1 MSNAVRRY
9 SGEFDDPISVKIN
22 VVTENEVP
30 LNVEPQMVYEYKRG
44 EFIETWNKTFFMTD
58 LSNVENI
65 FTKITPS
72 TFGLTIFANLTNIP
86 TVEINFTGNTGIST
100 TDIEVKSENLI
111 TYIDRGENITFNG
124 VREESENF
132 ANIPRSNTELYSF
145 NTKSDID
152 VFDYPSYCIDGTRK
166 IPSSS
171 ADTLCGEESTKANK
185 SFYNWYFGNNAG
197 IDFNPIKT
205 GGTAQAISGNIST
218 MEGVSSISD
227 IEGNLLFYSDGSTVY
242 TSGNTEMQ
250 NGTGLFGSSSST
262 QTCLIVPKPTTNKY
276 YVFTTSTEKGLRFSE
291 VDMDLQNGEGQ
302 VISKNNSL
310 LLATEK
316 VAATKHSNDIDYWVA
331 SHTTGTTSYSIRKIS
346 STGIG
351 NQIISNIGSTHN
363 TAIGYLKFSP
373 NSQKLACAIYDED
386 IIDIFDFNTTG
397 GTLSN
402 LITITG
408 FTYVN
413 GPYGLEF
420 STDSSKLYT
429 TDGAS
434 TKVYQFDLS
443 YSSATDMTNHAIEVG
458 DVTGASL
465 GAAQMG
471 PDNRIYIADLDEP
484 HLHVI
489 HDSNNLGVECSFK
502 EDYFLLSGASS
513 GNTSEWGL
521 PNGVSNNYFSPDR
534 DVYYTNF
541 DRVDAFKFD
550 VIFDNLSDVIQ
561 NKDLTSQFNLY
572 KYSSSSKVF
581 DVTPTY
587 TSEEIPSTGLT
598 NDMYMLEVPFSA
610 VTEGEYIFKSNYSRN
625 INTLLSKQLGFTT
638 TTAKDVLTGNSLGI
652 YDPNNDWYF
661 INMNRAEIP
670 QLNNSASN
678 PVGGEASIS
687 GFNVKSVY
695 TTSGITNYSF
705 EMSSSESLGIVS
717 YNGSVMS
724 PNRDY
729 SANTTGDITLDFEV
743 LDNQLLTVVYVSTTV
758 ETSPIFNDE
767 HVISEVIKSGA
778 TNTESTTDRVF
789 FNTDQN
795 KFEFYL
801 STEPLTDEVT
811 MTLNGAL
818 LGNNI
823 EYYRSSTNTKRIIL
837 EGGLKKGDIIQSL
850 YLPKTGLLGN
860 IATTTPLF
868 SWNVDNSPLVNQ
880 SSSGLFTLEVCG
892 YEDTDFNS
900 ILYSSEVEYLSG
912 ANTYLTQINLT
923 GATSGDQ
930 FKYRVKNEKKY
941 QPISGETITDIV
953 YSDINTFQLTSN
965 AGKSY

>member
-1 MSNAVRRY
+1 MSNAIRRY
-9 SGEFDDPISVKIN
+9 SGELGDPVSVKID
-22 VVTENEVP
+22 VITEKEVP
-30 LNVEPQMVYEYKRG
+30 LSVEPQITNEYKRG
-44 EFIETWNKTFFMTD
+44 EFIQTWNKTFFMTD
-58 LSNVENI
+58 LSNVDTI
-65 FTKITPS
+65 IRKVKPQ
-72 TFGLTIFANLTNIP
+72 TFGLTIFSNTLNIP
-86 TVEINFTGNTGIST
+86 TVEINFTGNTGLST
-100 TDIEVKSENLI
+100 TNVEVSANNLI
-111 TYIDRGENITFNG
+111 TIIENGENITFNG
-124 VREESENF
+124 VREESKTF
-132 ANIPRSNTELYSF
+132 ANVPRSNTELYPY

-152 VFDYPSYCIDGTRK
+152 VFDYPSFSIDGTRK

-171 ADTLCGEESTKANK
+171 ADTLCGEESAKANK
-185 SFYNWYFGNNAG
+185 SFYNWYFGANAG

-205 GGTAQAISGNIST
+205 GGTAQAISGSVNT

-227 IEGNLLFYSDGSTVY
+227 KEGNLLFYSDGSTIY

-262 QTCLIVPKPTTNKY
+262 QTCLVVPRPSTNKY

-316 VAATKHSNDIDYWVA
+316 VAATKHSNDTDYWVA
-331 SHTTGTTSYSIRKIS
+331 SHTTGTTSYSIRKIT

-351 NQIISNIGSTHN
+351 EQVTSNIGSTHN

-386 IIDIFDFNTTG
+386 IIDIFDFDTSG

-420 STDSSKLYT
+420 SEDSSKLYA

-489 HDSNNLGVECSFK
+489 HDSNKLGVECSFK

-521 PNGVSNNYFSPDR
+521 PNGVSNHYFSPDR

-541 DRVDAFKFD
+541 DRTDTFNFD
-550 VIFDNLSDVIQ
+550 VIFDNLSDVIEE
-561 NKDLTSQFNLY
+561 KKLTSRINLY
-572 KYSSSSKVF
+572 KYNNSSKVF
-581 DVTPTY
+581 DSTPVY
-587 TSEEIPSTGLT
+587 VSDDISPTGLT
-598 NDMYMLEVPFSA
+598 NDMYMLKIPFSA
-610 VTEGEYIFKSNYSRN
+610 VTEGEYIFKGSYSRKL
-625 INTLLSKQLGFTT
+625 NTLLSKQFGYTT
-638 TTAKDVLTGNSLGI
+638 TTRRNSLVTGNYGI
-652 YDPNNDWYF
+652 YDPAKDWYF

-678 PVGGEASIS
+678 PVETATIS

-695 TTSGITNYSF
+695 TNLGIFNYKFNTTNT
-705 EMSSSESLGIVS
+705 ESIGIVS
-717 YNGSVMS
+717 YNGSVLS
-724 PNRDY
+724 KGIEY
-729 SANTTGDITLDFEV
+729 SANTTGDITLLLDEV
-743 LDNQLLTVVYVSTTV
+743 LDNQLLTVAYVAVS
-758 ETSPIFNDE
+758 SQGSAIFNDE
-767 HVISEVIKSGA
+767 YKINTDIKEGE
-778 TNTESTTDRVF
+778 TNTQLESDRVF
-789 FNTDQN
+789 YNIDQN

-801 STEPLTDEVT
+801 TTEPLTTDIT
-811 MTLNGAL
+811 LILNGSVLA
-818 LGNNI
+818 NNV
-823 EYYRSSTNTKRIIL
+823 EYFRSATNVKRVIL
-837 EGGLKKGDIIQSL
+837 EGDLTEGDIIQAL
-850 YLPKTGLLGN
+850 YLPKTGLLGS

-868 SWNVDNSPLVNQ
+868 SWNI
-880 SSSGLFTLEVCG
+880 SSAPVPPTTGEFTLEVADKG
-892 YEDTDFNS
+892 DEDFNT
-900 ILYSSEVEYLSG
+900 ILYSNKVDYIDEVNS
-912 ANTYLTQINLT
+912 YLTQVNLT
-923 GATSGDQ
+923 GATAGDQ
-930 FKYRVKNEKKY
+930 FRYRVKNEKKY
-941 QPISGETITDIV
+941 TPISGETITDIV
-953 YSDINTFQLTSN
+953 YSDVNTFELASN
-965 AGKSY
+965 AGNSY

>member
-9 SGEFDDPISVKIN
+9 SSEFDDPISVKIN

-30 LNVEPQMVYEYKRG
+30 LDVEPQIVYEYKRG
-44 EFIETWNKTFFMTD
+44 EYIQTWNKEYFMTD
-58 LSNVENI
+58 LSNVEEI
-65 FTKITPS
+65 FTKINPETY
-72 TFGLTIFANLTNIP
+72 GLTIFKNLTDI
-86 TVEINFTGNTGIST
+86 TTTEINFSGDTGLST
-100 TDIEVKSENLI
+100 TNIEVKSEHLI
-111 TYIDRGENITFNG
+111 SYIDKGENITFNG

-185 SFYNWYFGNNAG
+185 SFYNWYFGENAG

-205 GGTAQAISGNIST
+205 GGTAQAISGSVNT

-227 IEGNLLFYSDGSTVY
+227 IEGNLLFYSDGSTIY

-262 QTCLIVPKPTTNKY
+262 QTCLVVPRPSTNKY

-316 VAATKHSNDIDYWVA
+316 VAATKHSNDTDYWVA
-331 SHTTGTTSYSIRKIS
+331 SHTTGTTSYSVIKVSSVGIS
-346 STGIG
+346 TPV
-351 NQIISNIGSTHN
+351 ISNIGSTHN

-386 IIDIFDFNTTG
+386 IIDIFDFDTSG

-420 STDSSKLYT
+420 SEDSSKLYA

-443 YSSATDMTNHAIEVG
+443 YSSATDMTNYAIEVG

-471 PDNRIYIADLDEP
+471 PDNRIYVADLDEP
-484 HLHVI
+484 YLHVI
-489 HDSNNLGVECSFK
+489 HDTNNLGVECSFK
-502 EDYFLLSGASS
+502 ENYFVLSGASS
-513 GNTSEWGL
+513 GITSQWGL
-521 PNGVSNNYFSPDR
+521 PNTVSNNYFSCDR
-534 DVYYTNF
+534 DVYYTNISRTETFNF
-541 DRVDAFKFD
+541 DA
-550 VIFDNLSDVIQ
+550 IFDNLSDVIE
-561 NKDLTSQFNLY
+561 NKNITTQFSLY
-572 KYSSSSKVF
+572 KYDSNNGVF
-581 DVTPTY
+581 NISPVY

-610 VTEGEYIFKSNYSRN
+610 VTEGEFIFKSFYNRD

-638 TTAKDVLTGNSLGI
+638 TTRKDVLTGSSYGI
-652 YDPNNDWYF
+652 YDSTNDWYF
-661 INMNRAEIP
+661 VNMYRADIP
-670 QLNNSASN
+670 QLNNSAAN
-678 PVGGEASIS
+678 PIETATVS
-687 GFNVKSVY
+687 GFNVKSVF
-695 TTSGITNYSF
+695 TTSGSTNYSF
-705 EMSSSESLGIVS
+705 SISNSESIGIVS
-717 YNGSVMS
+717 YNGSVLS
-724 PNRDY
+724 KDREY
-729 SANTTGDITLDFEV
+729 SANTTGDITLTNIEV
-743 LDNQLLTVVYVSTTV
+743 LDNQLLTVVYVSTSTPG
-758 ETSPIFNDE
+758 TSVFTDE
-767 HVISEVIKSGA
+767 FIVDSTINSGA
-778 TNTESTTDRVF
+778 TNTQSITDRVF

-795 KFEFYL
+795 KYEFYL
-801 STEPLTDEVT
+801 SAEPLTDNISLS
-811 MTLNGAL
+811 LNGGVLA
-818 LGNNI
+818 NDV
-823 EYYRSSTNTKRIIL
+823 EYYRSATNTKRVIL
-837 EGGLKKGDIIQSL
+837 DGEIRDGDIIQSL
-850 YLPKTGLLGN
+850 YLPKTGLLGT
-860 IATTTPLF
+860 IDTVTPIF
-868 SWNVDNSPLVNQ
+868 SWNIANAPLVDT
-880 SSSGLFTLEVCG
+880 SSSGVFTLEVVDNL
-892 YEDTDFNS
+892 DTTFDT
-900 ILYSSEVEYLSG
+900 ILYSSNVDYI
-912 ANTYLTQINLT
+912 NDVNNYLTQINLS
-923 GATSGDQ
+923 GATSGDM
-930 FKYRVKNEKKY
+930 FRYRVKNEKKY
-941 QPISGETITDIV
+941 QPISGETITDIL
-953 YSDINTFQLTSN
+953 YSDVNTFQLVSN

>member
-1 MSNAVRRY
+1 MSNAIRRY
-9 SGEFDDPISVKIN
+9 SGELGDPVSVKID
-22 VVTENEVP
+22 VITEKEVP
-30 LNVEPQMVYEYKRG
+30 LSVEPQITNEYKRG
-44 EFIETWNKTFFMTD
+44 EFIQTWNKTFFMTD
-58 LSNVENI
+58 LSNVDTI
-65 FTKITPS
+65 IRKVKPQ
-72 TFGLTIFANLTNIP
+72 TFGLTIFSNTLNIP
-86 TVEINFTGNTGIST
+86 TVEINFTGNTGLST
-100 TDIEVKSENLI
+100 TNVEVSANNLI
-111 TYIDRGENITFNG
+111 TIIENGENITFNG
-124 VREESENF
+124 VREESKTF
-132 ANIPRSNTELYSF
+132 ANVPRSNTELYPY

-152 VFDYPSYCIDGTRK
+152 VFDYPSFSIDGTRK
-166 IPSSS
+166 IPASS

-185 SFYNWYFGNNAG
+185 SFYNWYFGKNAG

-205 GGTAQAISGNIST
+205 GGTAQAISGSVNT

-227 IEGNLLFYSDGSTVY
+227 KEGNLLFYSDGSTIY

-262 QTCLIVPKPTTNKY
+262 QTCLVVPRPSTNKY

-316 VAATKHSNDIDYWVA
+316 VAATKHSNDTDYWVA
-331 SHTTGTTSYSIRKIS
+331 SHTTGTTSYSVRKIT

-351 NQIISNIGSTHN
+351 EQVTSNIGSTHN

-386 IIDIFDFNTTG
+386 IIDIFDFDTSG

-420 STDSSKLYT
+420 SEDSSKLYA

-443 YSSATDMTNHAIEVG
+443 YSSATDMTNYAIEVG

-489 HDSNNLGVECSFK
+489 HDSNKLGVECSFK

-521 PNGVSNNYFSPDR
+521 PNGVSNNYFSCDR
-534 DVYYTNF
+534 DVYYTNIERA
-541 DRVDAFKFD
+541 DTFKFD
-550 VIFDNLSDVIQ
+550 VIFDNLSDVIE
-561 NKDLTSQFNLY
+561 NKKLMSQFSLY
-572 KYSSSSKVF
+572 KFDNSNDVF
-581 DVTPTY
+581 NSTPVY
-587 TSEEIPSTGLT
+587 VSEEIPSTGLT

-610 VTEGEYIFKSNYSRN
+610 VTEGEFIFKGFYNRGL
-625 INTLLSKQLGFTT
+625 NTLLSKQFGYTT
-638 TTAKDVLTGNSLGI
+638 TTRKDSLVTGKYGI
-652 YDPNNDWYF
+652 YDSSKDWYF
-661 INMNRAEIP
+661 VNIYRANVP

-678 PVGGEASIS
+678 VVSDATVS
-687 GFNVKSVY
+687 GFNVKSIY
-695 TTSGITNYSF
+695 TTSGITTYNFKTTST
-705 EMSSSESLGIVS
+705 ESIGIVS
-717 YNGSVMS
+717 YNGSVLS
-724 PNRDY
+724 KGLEY
-729 SANTTGDITLDFEV
+729 SANTNGDITLSSIEV
-743 LDNQLLTVVYVSTTV
+743 LDNQLLTVVYVATSTPG
-758 ETSPIFNDE
+758 SSIFNDE
-767 HVISEVIKSGA
+767 YVVNSSVNSGE
-778 TNTESTTDRVF
+778 TNTELSSDRVY

-801 STEPLTDEVT
+801 STEPLTDDVT
-811 MTLNGAL
+811 MVLNGAVL
-818 LGNNI
+818 ANNV

-837 EGGLKKGDIIQSL
+837 EGAIRIGDILQAL
-850 YLPKTGLLGN
+850 YLPKTGLLGTISTN
-860 IATTTPLF
+860 TPLF
-868 SWNVDNSPLVNQ
+868 SWNITSAPAPPTT
-880 SSSGLFTLEVCG
+880 GEFTLEIADKG
-892 YEDTDFNS
+892 DEDFNT
-900 ILYSSEVEYLSG
+900 ILYSNKVDYIDEVNS
-912 ANTYLTQINLT
+912 YLTQVNLT
-923 GATSGDQ
+923 GATAGDQ
-930 FKYRVKNEKKY
+930 FRYRVKNEKKY
-941 QPISGETITDIV
+941 SPISGETITDIV
-953 YSDINTFQLTSN
+953 YSDVNTFELVSN
-965 AGKSY
+965 AGNSY

>member
-331 SHTTGTTSYSIRKIS
+331 SHTTGTTSYSRRKIS
-346 STGIG
+346 
-351 NQIISNIGSTHN
+351 
-363 TAIGYLKFSP
+363 
-373 NSQKLACAIYDED
+373 
-386 IIDIFDFNTTG
+386 
-397 GTLSN
+397 
-402 LITITG
+402 
-408 FTYVN
+408 
-413 GPYGLEF
+413 
-420 STDSSKLYT
+420 
-429 TDGAS
+429 
-434 TKVYQFDLS
+434 
-443 YSSATDMTNHAIEVG
+443 
-458 DVTGASL
+458 
-465 GAAQMG
+465 
-471 PDNRIYIADLDEP
+471 
-484 HLHVI
+484 
-489 HDSNNLGVECSFK
+489 
-502 EDYFLLSGASS
+502 
-513 GNTSEWGL
+513 
-521 PNGVSNNYFSPDR
+521 
-534 DVYYTNF
+534 
-541 DRVDAFKFD
+541 
-550 VIFDNLSDVIQ
+550 
-561 NKDLTSQFNLY
+561 
-572 KYSSSSKVF
+572 
-581 DVTPTY
+581 
-587 TSEEIPSTGLT
+587 
-598 NDMYMLEVPFSA
+598 
-610 VTEGEYIFKSNYSRN
+610 
-625 INTLLSKQLGFTT
+625 
-638 TTAKDVLTGNSLGI
+638 
-652 YDPNNDWYF
+652 
-661 INMNRAEIP
+661 
-670 QLNNSASN
+670 
-678 PVGGEASIS
+678 
-687 GFNVKSVY
+687 
-695 TTSGITNYSF
+695 
-705 EMSSSESLGIVS
+705 
-717 YNGSVMS
+717 
-724 PNRDY
+724 
-729 SANTTGDITLDFEV
+729 
-743 LDNQLLTVVYVSTTV
+743 
-758 ETSPIFNDE
+758 
-767 HVISEVIKSGA
+767 IK
-778 TNTESTTDRVF
+778 
-789 FNTDQN
+789 
-795 KFEFYL
+795 
-801 STEPLTDEVT
+801 
-811 MTLNGAL
+811 
-818 LGNNI
+818 
-823 EYYRSSTNTKRIIL
+823 
-837 EGGLKKGDIIQSL
+837 
-850 YLPKTGLLGN
+850 
-860 IATTTPLF
+860 
-868 SWNVDNSPLVNQ
+868 
-880 SSSGLFTLEVCG
+880 
-892 YEDTDFNS
+892 
-900 ILYSSEVEYLSG
+900 
-912 ANTYLTQINLT
+912 
-923 GATSGDQ
+923 
-930 FKYRVKNEKKY
+930 
-941 QPISGETITDIV
+941 
-953 YSDINTFQLTSN
+953 
-965 AGKSY
+965 

>member
-30 LNVEPQMVYEYKRG
+30 LDVEPQIVYEYKRG
-44 EFIETWNKTFFMTD
+44 EYIQTWNKEFFMTD
-58 LSNVENI
+58 LSNVEEI
-65 FTKITPS
+65 FTKINPETY
-72 TFGLTIFANLTNIP
+72 GLTIFKNLTDI
-86 TVEINFTGNTGIST
+86 TTTEINFTGNTGLST
-100 TDIEVKSENLI
+100 TNIEVKSEHLI
-111 TYIDRGENITFNG
+111 SYIDEGENVTFNG
-124 VREESENF
+124 VREESETF
-132 ANIPRSNTELYSF
+132 GFIPRSNTELYTY

-152 VFDYPSYCIDGTRK
+152 VFDYPSYCIDGARK
-166 IPSSS
+166 IPSTST
-171 ADTLCGEESTKANK
+171 DILCGEESVNANK
-185 SFYNWYFGNNAG
+185 SFYNWYFGENAG

-205 GGTAQAISGNIST
+205 GGTAQAISGSVNT

-227 IEGNLLFYSDGSTVY
+227 IEGNLLFYSDGLTIY
-242 TSGNTEMQ
+242 TSGSTEMQ

-262 QTCLIVPKPTTNKY
+262 QTCLVVPRPSTNKY

-316 VAATKHSNDIDYWVA
+316 VAATKHSNDTDYWVA
-331 SHTTGTTSYSIRKIS
+331 SHTTGTTSYSVRKIT

-351 NQIISNIGSTHN
+351 EQVTSNIGSTHN

-386 IIDIFDFNTTG
+386 IIDIFDFDTSG

-420 STDSSKLYT
+420 SEDSSKLYA

-489 HDSNNLGVECSFK
+489 HDSNKLGVECSFK

-521 PNGVSNNYFSPDR
+521 PNGVSNNYFSCDR
-534 DVYYTNF
+534 DVYYTNISRTETF
-541 DRVDAFKFD
+541 NFD
-550 VIFDNLSDVIQ
+550 VIFDNLSDVIE
-561 NKDLTSQFNLY
+561 NKNITSQFSLY
-572 KYSSSSKVF
+572 KYDNNNGVF
-581 DVTPTY
+581 NISPVY

-610 VTEGEYIFKSNYSRN
+610 VTEGEFIFKSFYNRD

-638 TTAKDVLTGNSLGI
+638 TTRKDVLTGSSYGI
-652 YDPNNDWYF
+652 YDSTNDWYF
-661 INMNRAEIP
+661 VNMYRADIP
-670 QLNNSASN
+670 QLNNSAAN
-678 PVGGEASIS
+678 PIETATVS
-687 GFNVKSVY
+687 GFNVKSVF

-705 EMSSSESLGIVS
+705 TISSTESIGIVS
-717 YNGSVMS
+717 YNGSVLS
-724 PNRDY
+724 KDREY
-729 SANTTGDITLDFEV
+729 SANTAGDILLTNIEV
-743 LDNQLLTVVYVSTTV
+743 LDNQLLTVVYVSTSTPG
-758 ETSPIFNDE
+758 TSVFTDE
-767 HVISEVIKSGA
+767 FIVDSTINSGA
-778 TNTESTTDRVF
+778 TNTQSITDRVF

-801 STEPLTDEVT
+801 SAEPLTDSIT
-811 MTLNGAL
+811 LSLNGGVLA
-818 LGNNI
+818 NDV
-823 EYYRSSTNTKRIIL
+823 EYYRSSTNTKRVIL
-837 EGGLKKGDIIQSL
+837 DGEIRHGDIIQSL
-850 YLPKTGLLGN
+850 YLPKTGLLGA
-860 IATTTPLF
+860 IDTVTPIF
-868 SWNVDNSPLVNQ
+868 SWNVANAPLVDT
-880 SSSGLFTLEVCG
+880 SSSGVFTLEVADNL
-892 YEDTDFNS
+892 DTTFDT
-900 ILYSSEVEYLSG
+900 ILYSSNVDYI
-912 ANTYLTQINLT
+912 NDVNNYLTQINLS
-923 GATSGDQ
+923 GATSGDE
-930 FKYRVKNEKKY
+930 FRYRVKNEKKY
-941 QPISGETITDIV
+941 QPISGETITDIL
-953 YSDINTFQLTSN
+953 YSDVNTFQLVSN
-965 AGKSY
+965 AGNSY